1 MKLKSILGTLILFFF
16 IFNGCEE
23 ITETE
28 PRTAVPADQMIT
40 DAKSAESVMNGVYS
54 ALQADAATTVY
65 GGYAR
70 MSDGVYAD
78 NADHTGSYP
87 DIAALWS
94 NDVISS
100 NAFINDF
107 WNGHFLV
114 IYRANKLI
122 DNLDELSEDQ
132 IDPDVKISYVAEAR
146 FLRALMYYRL
156 ANYFGPVPWIDE
168 SLKGD
173 LSNKDHPRTPLSEL
187 QNNIAD
193 DIQFA
198 ENNITDMGAPFR
210 ASMDAVMALKAKF
223 NLWIEDYTTALSA
236 AKHFEYSGT
245 SPIGELHDS
254 YAGLWNE
261 TVTSEDIFKIRYSS
275 KDNNNLAWF
284 LNTAGRGEV
293 LASTSLLNAFEAN
306 DARMNLI
313 ASDGSFLKWDDAT
326 GGADEPYIFRL
337 GDLYL
342 VLAEA
347 YARNGNYT
355 DAERYVNYV
364 RQRAGL
370 SPITVD
376 GSNWEDVILQERRVE
391 LYIEG
396 HRWIDIKRFGVADDI
411 ISAKSS
417 VSFGSIENKYKRWP
431 IPQNEIDANEEINP
445 EDQNSG
451 Y

>member
-1 MKLKSILGTLILFFF
+1 MKLKNIIGTLVLFLFIL
-16 IFNGCEE
+16 NGCEE
-23 ITETE
+23 VTDVN
-28 PRTAVPADQMIT
+28 PRTAVPADQMVT

-54 ALQADAATTVY
+54 ALQADATTTVY

-70 MSDGVYAD
+70 MCDGVYAD

-100 NAFINDF
+100 NAFIDDF

-122 DNLDELSEDQ
+122 DNLGELTEDQ
-132 IDPDVKISYVAEAR
+132 IDADLKNAYLAEAR
-146 FLRALMYYRL
+146 FLRALIYYRL
-156 ANYFGPVPWIDE
+156 ANYFGPVPWIE
-168 SLKGD
+168 EPLKGD
-173 LSNKDHPRTPLSEL
+173 LSNKDHARTPLSEL

-198 ENNITDMGAPFR
+198 ENNIMDMGAPFR

-223 NLWIEDYTTALSA
+223 NLWIEDYGTALSA
-236 AKHFEYSGT
+236 AQHFEYSGT
-245 SPIGELHDS
+245 SPIGDLHDS
-254 YAGLWNE
+254 YLGLWNE
-261 TVTSEDIFKIRYSS
+261 TVTSEDILKIRYSS

-293 LASTSLLNAFEAN
+293 LASASLINAFEAN
-306 DARMNLI
+306 DVRRNLI
-313 ASDGSFLKWDDAT
+313 AADNSFLKWNDAT

-337 GDLYL
+337 GDMYL

-347 YARNGNYT
+347 YAQNGNYSE
-355 DAERYVNYV
+355 AETYVNYV
-364 RQRAGL
+364 RARAGL
-370 SPITVD
+370 GPVALDGTNWVD
-376 GSNWEDVILQERRVE
+376 IILQERRVE

-396 HRWIDIKRFGVADDI
+396 HRWIDIKRYGVTESI
-411 ISAKSS
+411 IGSKSS
-417 VSFGSIENKYKRWP
+417 VNFGAIENKYLRWP
-431 IPQNEIDANEEINP
+431 IPQNEVDANEEINP
-445 EDQNSG
+445 EDQNTG